1 MKLEIRLGLLTTL
14 FLSACHCPKAHEGA
28 EPGRWQLVQSQ
39 PPSSY
44 WLLTDTATGRVWLG
58 SQTNQRTE
66 PGDPYKFAWW
76 DLEAP
81 VATK

>member
-1 MKLEIRLGLLTTL
+1 MKLAVRLGLLTTL
-14 FLSACHCPKAHEGA
+14 FLGACHCPKAHEGA

-39 PPSSY
+39 PHGY
-44 WLLTDTATGRVWLG
+44 WMLTDTATGRVWLG
-58 SQTNQRTE
+58 SQTTERTK
-66 PGDPYKFAWW
+66 PSDPYKFVWW